1 MNSRRIIVIVTGI
14 ALTILMAA
22 ATAWMVRGESRAD
35 PQQRFEQAV
44 EAAHSEDWPTVTKIT
59 RELTTR
65 PEFESHTALLLGLRL
80 AADGQFESALRSFKR
95 ATDNPETALPAL
107 VGAGRTLYLL
117 QRYRESIAVLKKAVA
132 LDAEHD
138 EAHRFLASAYYD
150 IGAMDD
156 ALKVLDAI
164 IRFGPDDF
172 RAYRLQA
179 MILQDFE
186 HYDEALIQWN
196 AAIDRAKLSPKF
208 LTYSQ
213 LRKGECLIRLRR
225 YDEACETLAAI
236 HLDPVVSAADG
247 LPVSDFAAQVFA
259 ARAEACL
266 AIRQF
271 DESSRFAA
279 ESLSLS
285 PGNVAATLT
294 AVRLAEEQQ
303 RNQEAIQLLKAA
315 IERHPH
321 EAQLFAR
328 MADILAS
335 TGQTEQATSARSR
348 SAELMALQTHFTD
361 LHQQA
366 IARPDDF
373 AVRLRLAETAESL
386 GRAGIAE
393 MWYKAASGLAPQDA
407 AVQQSLQQFR
417 QRQQSEI
424 QGGAAP

>member
-1 MNSRRIIVIVTGI
+1 MNSRRIIATRI
-14 ALTILMAA
+14 ALTIAIAA
-22 ATAWMVRGESRAD
+22 AASAWIMRGGPRAD

-44 EAAHSEDWPTVTKIT
+44 QAARSEDWSTVTTIT
-59 RELTTR
+59 RDLATR

-80 AADGQFESALRSFKR
+80 AADGHFESALRSFKR
-95 ATDNPETALPAL
+95 ATDNPETVLPAL

-117 QRYRESIAVLKKAVA
+117 QRYRESIAVLQKAVA

-156 ALKVLDAI
+156 AQRVLDAI
-164 IRFGPDDF
+164 IRFAPDDF
-172 RAYRLQA
+172 RAYRFKA
-179 MILQDFE
+179 MILHDFE
-186 HYDEALIQWN
+186 LYDEALIQWN
-196 AAIDRAKLSPKF
+196 AALDRAQLDPKF
-208 LTYSQ
+208 LAYCQ

-225 YDEACETLAAI
+225 YDEACVTLAAVR
-236 HLDPVVSAADG
+236 LDATGSAADG
-247 LPVSDFAAQVFA
+247 LPADDFAAQVFA

-266 AIRQF
+266 AIRSF

-303 RNQEAIQLLKAA
+303 RNDEAILLLKSA
-315 IERHPH
+315 IDRHPR
-321 EAQLFAR
+321 EAQLYGR

-335 TGQTEQATSARSR
+335 TGQHDQADITRSR
-348 SAELMALQTHFTD
+348 SAELMALQTRFTD

-366 IARPDDF
+366 IERPDDA
-373 AVRLRLAETAESL
+373 AVRLQLAETAELL
-386 GRAGIAE
+386 GRNGIAR
-393 MWYKAASGLAPQDA
+393 MWYQAAAGLAPQDA
-407 AVQQSLQQFR
+407 AVQQACHEFQ
-417 QRQQSEI
+417 QRQQSAT
-424 QGGAAP
+424 QDGPAP